1 MPPKETGPEIP
12 STQDLAAFAKEY
24 YKSYMEVIEEKKPQT
39 FPKFAQEGPYR
50 IRSYILPNGCICMVF
65 NTATELQVEGGVKD
79 WDEVQEIVVKG
90 VDHFS
95 GFYPFEGRSLGD
107 WNKRGKKDALRDLRL
122 LDKSEL
128 GKAGA
133 ELEMIIENVSKMVK
147 LNVWL
152 KEGIYKGTETMDGL
166 RNLESRLKGSFP
178 TVDAI
183 ATLQSLKAYVP
194 GGQSVTIEFPE
205 KELLEDIS
213 EGIKNLADT
222 ENKLEMFE
230 SRMFEIEK
238 LASAPEASNKLGD
251 LQDRIE
257 RIEKQLEKVSN
268 ILTMLNSKV
277 ENYFSKTAEKER
289 QADLEKRIEEH
300 TARALSHDTKL
311 GKLEKEAEGL
321 VEELRRMTAKIDK
334 DIHDSRKRIARIE
347 KHFVDFAKLVQE

>member
-1 MPPKETGPEIP
+1 M
-12 STQDLAAFAKEY
+12 
-24 YKSYMEVIEEKKPQT
+24 
-39 FPKFAQEGPYR
+39 
-50 IRSYILPNGCICMVF
+50 
-65 NTATELQVEGGVKD
+65 
-79 WDEVQEIVVKG
+79 
-90 VDHFS
+90 
-95 GFYPFEGRSLGD
+95 
-107 WNKRGKKDALRDLRL
+107 
-122 LDKSEL
+122 
-128 GKAGA
+128 
-133 ELEMIIENVSKMVK
+133 ENVSKMIK

-152 KEGIYKGTETMDGL
+152 KEGVYKGSETLEGL
-166 RNLESRLKGSFP
+166 RNLETRLKGSFP

-183 ATLQSLKAYVP
+183 ATLQSMKAYVP

-222 ENKLEMFE
+222 QNKLETFE

-238 LASAPEASNKLGD
+238 IASAPEATGKLND
-251 LQDRIE
+251 LQDRVE

-277 ENYFSKTAEKER
+277 ESYFSKTAERER

-300 TARALSHDTKL
+300 TAKAISHDAKL
-311 GKLEKEAEGL
+311 VVLEKEAEVL
-321 VEELRRMTAKIDK
+321 VDELRKMTAKFDK